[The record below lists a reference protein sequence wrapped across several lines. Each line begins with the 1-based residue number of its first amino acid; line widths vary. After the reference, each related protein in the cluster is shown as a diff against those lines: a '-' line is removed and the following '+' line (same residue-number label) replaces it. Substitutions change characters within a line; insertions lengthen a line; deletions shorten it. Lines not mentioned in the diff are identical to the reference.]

1 MRRASADAPDP
12 RSIRHVHDAG
22 GQADLDR
29 AHTGRNPG
37 GGMADQREPHEQL
50 SENGHPTTD
59 TAPRRR
65 ESRAGY
71 FQLPLPTMQPGA

>member
-1 MRRASADAPDP
+1 
-12 RSIRHVHDAG
+12 
-22 GQADLDR
+22 
-29 AHTGRNPG
+29 
-37 GGMADQREPHEQL
+37 MADQRERHEKL
-50 SENGHPTTD
+50 SKHGHPVED